1 MGSRKHRG
9 SRRRKTL
16 GGRRR
21 KYGGACSGS
30 AHQFVYDTVGSGDAQ
45 FNRVFDI
52 GAGATPYGNA
62 IVGINGENSVIPPSV
77 AGITG
82 GRRHKKKG
90 GQWAQVLSTAA
101 VPASLLYLQ
110 NKYSKKRGL
119 SSVLPK
125 LPKFGGRKTRRHR
138 R

>member
-9 SRRRKTL
+9 SHKRKTL

-21 KYGGACSGS
+21 KHGGSGNSS
-30 AHQFVYDTVGSGDAQ
+30 AWKYVYDTVGSGDAQ
-45 FNRVFDI
+45 YNRVFDI

-62 IVGINGENSVIPPSV
+62 IVGTNGENSVIPPSV
-77 AGITG
+77 AGLSG
-82 GRRHKKKG
+82 GRRHTKRG

-110 NKYSKKRGL
+110 NKYSKKKGF
-119 SSVLPK
+119 SK
-125 LPKFGGRKTRRHR
+125 MMPKFGGRKTRRHR

>member
-21 KYGGACSGS
+21 KHGGACSGS

-77 AGITG
+77 AGIRG
-82 GRRHKKKG
+82 GRRHKKRG

-110 NKYSKKRGL
+110 NKFSKKKGF
-119 SSVLPK
+119 SK
-125 LPKFGGRKTRRHR
+125 MMPKFGGRKTRRHR

>member
-21 KYGGACSGS
+21 KRGGSGEPS
-30 AHQFVYDTVGSGDAQ
+30 AHKYVYDTVGSGDAQ

-62 IVGINGENSVIPPSV
+62 IVGLAGQNSVIPPSV
-77 AGITG
+77 SGIKG
-82 GRRHKKKG
+82 GRRHKKRG
-90 GQWAQVLSTAA
+90 GQFAEVLSTAA
-101 VPASLLYLQ
+101 LPASLLYMQ
-110 NKYSKKRGL
+110 NRYSKKKGMT
-119 SSVLPK
+119 SMLPI
-125 LPKFGGRKTRRHR
+125 PKFGGRRTRRR